1 MLPRKCPAC
10 SNKSLS
16 FNEVEIFCQNCPIY
30 RKPLSFWQKP
40 LVWAYTRYWWWRLPI
55 LVWFVVMLVQNLKN
69 PIFAMNRL
77 SNPFSALDFGMHELG
92 HQIFSVFGEFMRIA
106 GGSIFQCLFPLL
118 WMIGFLQKR
127 WYFAATMCWCWLG
140 LNLFDVASYAADARA
155 RVLPLA
161 TGLAGLYEQGSDEV
175 YDRAHDWYQLLSRT
189 GHLENDLIIARGLRI
204 AATTTFV
211 TGFIFGGI
219 LLTQMVV
226 GFVRRRSLGK
236 QITPKDLPSDNTV

>member
-1 MLPRKCPAC
+1 M
-10 SNKSLS
+10 
-16 FNEVEIFCQNCPIY
+16 
-30 RKPLSFWQKP
+30 
-40 LVWAYTRYWWWRLPI
+40 
-55 LVWFVVMLVQNLKN
+55 WFVVMLVQNLKN

-127 WYFAATMCWCWLG
+127 WYFAAAMCWCWLG
-140 LNLFDVASYAADARA
+140 LNLFDVATYAADARA
-155 RVLPLA
+155 RLLPLSM
-161 TGLAGLYEQGSDEV
+161 GLGIFGIDLTDMDAV
-175 YDRAHDWYQLLSRT
+175 YDKGHDWYQLLLRT
-189 GHLENDLIIARGLRI
+189 GHLEKDLLIAKGLRI
-204 AATTTFV
+204 AAVAMFV
-211 TGFIFGGI
+211 TGFILGGI

-236 QITPKDLPSDNTV
+236 QTTPKNLPSGNTV